1 MYCIKC
7 GVELADS
14 ERVCPLCG
22 TRVFH
27 PDLPCGQGEPPY
39 PPADHPRH
47 EEVSR
52 IGVLFVIS
60 VCMLLPAVITVL
72 CDWRINGTIV
82 WSGFAVGGL
91 LLLYIL
97 AVLPLWFK
105 RPNPVIFVPIDFAAI
120 GVFLLYVNYAT
131 GGHWF
136 LTFALP
142 VTGAAG
148 LLVCAMVTLLR
159 YLPGGHL
166 YVFSGAL
173 MLSGGVDVKTVQEV
187 LGHENLNTT
196 QIYTHIESTELK
208 IAAEANPLSKLDFS
222 DKMEDNN
229 DSNQ

>member
-1 MYCIKC
+1 MSP
-7 GVELADS
+7 V
-14 ERVCPLCG
+14 R
-22 TRVFH
+22 H
-27 PDLPCGQGEPPY
+27 PGISSRSALRTGGPPY

-148 LLVCAMVTLLR
+148 CWCA
-159 YLPGGHL
+159 PW
-166 YVFSGAL
+166 
-173 MLSGGVDVKTVQEV
+173 
-187 LGHENLNTT
+187 
-196 QIYTHIESTELK
+196 
-208 IAAEANPLSKLDFS
+208 
-222 DKMEDNN
+222 
-229 DSNQ
+229 

>member
-1 MYCIKC
+1 M
-7 GVELADS
+7 
-14 ERVCPLCG
+14 PLCG

-39 PPADHPRH
+39 PPADHPRY

-136 LTFALP
+136 LTLHCRSR
-142 VTGAAG
+142 VRRGCW
-148 LLVCAMVTLLR
+148 CA
-159 YLPGGHL
+159 PW
-166 YVFSGAL
+166 
-173 MLSGGVDVKTVQEV
+173 
-187 LGHENLNTT
+187 
-196 QIYTHIESTELK
+196 
-208 IAAEANPLSKLDFS
+208 
-222 DKMEDNN
+222 
-229 DSNQ
+229 

>member
-14 ERVCPLCG
+14 ERVCPQAAPGYFIPICPAD
-22 TRVFH
+22 RVSR
-27 PDLPCGQGEPPY
+27 PY

-105 RPNPVIFVPIDFAAI
+105 RPNPVIFVPIDFAVI

-136 LTFALP
+136 LTLRCRSQARQ
-142 VTGAAG
+142 GCW
-148 LLVCAMVTLLR
+148 CA
-159 YLPGGHL
+159 PW
-166 YVFSGAL
+166 
-173 MLSGGVDVKTVQEV
+173 
-187 LGHENLNTT
+187 
-196 QIYTHIESTELK
+196 
-208 IAAEANPLSKLDFS
+208 
-222 DKMEDNN
+222 
-229 DSNQ
+229 